1 MILTNKFR
9 AEYNYENI
17 ERDFDIYFVKGT
29 TGLYNTNI
37 LDIPTAEYKALAVQH
52 SFGKEALV
60 LFQKGKEYNLNFSRK
75 IKEQYPNVAVEKS
88 MCWIRLKETGFSITM
103 TDFLRNCL

>member
-52 SFGKEALV
+52 SFGKEALKSAEIG
-60 LFQKGKEYNLNFSRK
+60 FKAAINRPFHG
-75 IKEQYPNVAVEKS
+75 EKP
-88 MCWIRLKETGFSITM
+88 CFAA
-103 TDFLRNCL
+103 